1 MACVHT
7 VQPRSPL
14 SPLRKPSLRALR
26 PPRLRGSGLSRGE
39 VAREFLRGTIERAL
53 QLIVELFPF
62 GDAAEELRIAAF
74 DVFVELG
81 LERADVRHRDVV
93 EVAIRAG
100 IDDRDL
106 SLDRQRLV
114 LR

>member
-7 VQPRSPL
+7 VQPRRAL

-26 PPRLRGSGLSRGE
+26 PPRLSGSGLSRRE
-39 VAREFLRGTIERAL
+39 VAREFLRGAIERAL

-74 DVFVELG
+74 DVPVQLG
-81 LERADVRHRDVV
+81 LERADVRDRDVV
-93 EVAIRAG
+93 EVAVRARV
-100 IDDRDL
+100 DDRHL
-106 SLDRQRLV
+106 SL
-114 LR
+114 